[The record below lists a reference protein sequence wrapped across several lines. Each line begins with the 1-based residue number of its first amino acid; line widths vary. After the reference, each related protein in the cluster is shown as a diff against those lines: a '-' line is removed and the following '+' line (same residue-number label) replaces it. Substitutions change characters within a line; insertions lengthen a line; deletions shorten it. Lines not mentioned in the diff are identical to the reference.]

1 MRCDQVKRRTLWAGL
16 AGTAAVATGVAIW
29 AIQPHDTAAPES
41 KAVSEASRTVE
52 ANALLQAARLQSQYQ
67 DPKGATRT
75 YRRVLELDP
84 DNKIAWYNLG
94 VIAQQAGRTT
104 DARSAYD
111 EALKIDPKYPSAL
124 FNKAVLLKSSEPDR
138 AMGLLNRAIEA
149 DPKAATAHLQL
160 GQLLVKK
167 GRDEEAKEAFHRAVA
182 ADPSLYTHVPEPFRN
197 EVNPSPKSSQ
207 AGDNE

>member
-16 AGTAAVATGVAIW
+16 AGTAAVATGVAVW
-29 AIQPHDTAAPES
+29 AIQSHDTAAPES

-94 VIAQQAGRTT
+94 VIAQQDGRTT
-104 DARSAYD
+104 DARAAYD
-111 EALKIDPKYPSAL
+111 KALKIDPKYPSAL
-124 FNKAVLLKSSEPDR
+124 FNKAVLLKPSEPDQ
-138 AMGLLNRAIEA
+138 AIGLLKRVVDA

-160 GQLLVKK
+160 GQLLVDKD
-167 GRDEEAKEAFHRAVA
+167 RDEEAEEAFRRAVA
-182 ADPSLYTHVPEPFRN
+182 ADPSLHAHVPESFQD
-197 EVNPSPKSSQ
+197 EVSPSPTSSQ
-207 AGDNE
+207 AGDTE